1 MTCAMSRKKIESLLG
16 YFSEVFESTLVTVY
30 FAKDYTIKENIY
42 TDTIEMTKKPKKT
55 ENIYI
60 EIKRLISP
68 STVSLQYVAYET
80 NVTNI
85 DILRTRSIGLN
96 FKRKSDNSDESALC
110 YFKKNEDNTPLIL
123 FVQYIMNIV
132 H

>member
-55 ENIYI
+55 EIYI
-60 EIKRLISP
+60 LK
-68 STVSLQYVAYET
+68 
-80 NVTNI
+80 
-85 DILRTRSIGLN
+85 
-96 FKRKSDNSDESALC
+96 
-110 YFKKNEDNTPLIL
+110 
-123 FVQYIMNIV
+123 
-132 H
+132 